1 MMFKRKL
8 LQRFLFA
15 IYISLILF
23 SLFEIY
29 NIFNDYFGYL
39 ERIIN
44 YSKWYFLFI
53 QVLIII
59 VLIDEVIK
67 LTEKD
72 TK

>member
-39 ERIIN
+39 ERLIN
-44 YSKWYFLFI
+44 YSKWHFVMI
-53 QVLIII
+53 QVLIIS
-59 VLIDEVIK
+59 VLIGEILELIK
-67 LTEKD
+67 K
-72 TK
+72 